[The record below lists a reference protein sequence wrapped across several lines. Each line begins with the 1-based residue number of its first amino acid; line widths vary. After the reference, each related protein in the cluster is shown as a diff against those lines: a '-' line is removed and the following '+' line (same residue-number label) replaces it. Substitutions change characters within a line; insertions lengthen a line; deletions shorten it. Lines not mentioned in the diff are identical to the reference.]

1 LSELQY
7 YSKRFKNQTICPVA
21 GTFLVTVFT
30 AGESGGASSLDYY
43 VEASG
48 RCRVVD
54 AVIDKLTMAVEC

>member
-1 LSELQY
+1 M
-7 YSKRFKNQTICPVA
+7 ICPAA

-30 AGESGGASSLDYY
+30 ADESGGASSLDYY

-54 AVIDKLTMAVEC
+54 PVIDKLRWRWNAEVDC